1 METPDVPE
9 TLVLKPHEITALVFF
24 GTAALIG
31 VFTVLAIVRVWASR
45 LQKKPVGCGGIDI
58 EGLRRMRDAGE
69 ITPEEFDA
77 VCGAAGAPKAAPAKE
92 PPRAAD
98 AGAAPET
105 PINPPGSG
113 GEMPERSSRDGE
125 N

>member
-9 TLVLKPHEITALVFF
+9 TLILKPHEITALVLF
-24 GTAALIG
+24 GAAALIAI
-31 VFTVLAIVRVWASR
+31 FTVLAMVRVWASR
-45 LQKKPVGCGGIDI
+45 LQKKPPGCGGLDI
-58 EGLRRMRDAGE
+58 ASLRRLRDAGE
-69 ITPEEFDA
+69 ITPGEFDA

-105 PINPPGSG
+105 PINPPAAG
-113 GEMPERSSRDGE
+113 GEMPERSSHDGE